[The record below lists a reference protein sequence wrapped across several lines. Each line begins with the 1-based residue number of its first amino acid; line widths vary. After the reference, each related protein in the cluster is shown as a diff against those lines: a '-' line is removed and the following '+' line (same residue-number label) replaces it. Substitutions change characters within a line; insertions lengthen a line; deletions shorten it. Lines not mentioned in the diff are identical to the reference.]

1 MSDLNNIKMMSQD
14 IKSLLS
20 QIEVLRLEA
29 DAYDF
34 ATLSCLLDLA
44 YKEVLACSEYP
55 LPKVT
60 PMQTTTLQ

>member
-1 MSDLNNIKMMSQD
+1 MSDFNNIKMMSQD

-44 YKEVLACSEYP
+44 HKEALACSGKP
-55 LPKVT
+55 LPRAM